1 MKTRFFLF
9 LMILMLSAPLAFAQS
24 ADKARVS
31 FAVLGGVNFQNL
43 TGKDADGDK
52 LDNDLIIGYHAGF
65 NLQIPFAPQIFF
77 QPGLLF
83 STKGAEGKYN
93 STTAKYNLSYIELPL
108 NVVYK
113 ALLGE
118 GAIMVGFGPY
128 IAYGIGGKVKGE
140 NDEVDIEFKNNV
152 KVTDPADVVYFKAF
166 DAGANIFAGYELAN
180 GFFFHLNTQLGL
192 LKINPEY
199 ENFTDDKTSV
209 KNTGFSLSLGYRF

>member
-1 MKTRFFLF
+1 MGFTPVHLC
-9 LMILMLSAPLAFAQS
+9 A
-24 ADKARVS
+24 ADGS
-31 FAVLGGVNFQNL
+31 QNL

-65 NLQIPFAPQIFF
+65 NFQIPFAPQIFF

-83 STKGAEGKYN
+83 TTKGAESKNN
-93 STTAKYNLSYIELPL
+93 STTAKFNLSYIELPL

-128 IAYGIGGKVKGE
+128 IAYGIMGKVKAE
-140 NDEVDIEFKNNV
+140 NEEIDIKFKNTV
-152 KVTDPADVVYFKAF
+152 KVSEPDDVYYVKAF
-166 DAGANIFAGYELAN
+166 DAGANIFVGYELAN
-180 GFFFHLNTQLGL
+180 GFFFQFNTQLGL